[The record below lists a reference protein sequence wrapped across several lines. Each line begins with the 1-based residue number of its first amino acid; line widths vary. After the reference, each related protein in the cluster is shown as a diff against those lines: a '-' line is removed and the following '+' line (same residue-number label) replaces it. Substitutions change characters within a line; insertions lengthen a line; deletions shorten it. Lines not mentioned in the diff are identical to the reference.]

1 MYGSADDLKAAISAA
16 AGADLLA
23 IRTPGLEETLL
34 MRALMR
40 MDNPAAALQM
50 SQLLLDAAPA
60 MANLKSSKYADA
72 QSPLHIALH
81 VPSPQQPAIVKLL
94 LDKGAQASAKNSRGE
109 TPLHIAARTAPLEV
123 VALLLEKNAN
133 VMAKTH
139 YEERTPLHVAAMRVD
154 EPRIIEELLA
164 KTNNLNGARASPQGD
179 CEQPL
184 HVAAAFGNAEAVKR
198 ILAKTDNADPRSCEA
213 GLTPLMLL
221 SKAQGVS
228 PEAAVAT
235 ATLLLDKNPGMLNG
249 QATPGGPYA
258 GYYPLHFA
266 AAAGNMELVKLF
278 VQRGANPLLEAS
290 EANSTPAR
298 LAATPEIAAFLQQQ
312 GQPNA
317 TRTPPPPNAAR
328 SQVAANA
335 ATPPAPAPPPPAPT
349 TPTTTPLFSPSFF
362 SAPSPMAGGKK
373 APAPKKKTTAKKTTA
388 KKC

>member
-1 MYGSADDLKAAISAA
+1 
-16 AGADLLA
+16 
-23 IRTPGLEETLL
+23 
-34 MRALMR
+34 
-40 MDNPAAALQM
+40 
-50 SQLLLDAAPA
+50 
-60 MANLKSSKYADA
+60 
-72 QSPLHIALH
+72 
-81 VPSPQQPAIVKLL
+81 
-94 LDKGAQASAKNSRGE
+94 
-109 TPLHIAARTAPLEV
+109 
-123 VALLLEKNAN
+123 
-133 VMAKTH
+133 
-139 YEERTPLHVAAMRVD
+139 
-154 EPRIIEELLA
+154 
-164 KTNNLNGARASPQGD
+164 
-179 CEQPL
+179 
-184 HVAAAFGNAEAVKR
+184 VAAAFGNAEAVKR

-221 SKAQGVS
+221 SKAQGVP

-317 TRTPPPPNAAR
+317 TRTPPPPNAVR
-328 SQVAANA
+328 SQVTAAPATANA
-335 ATPPAPAPPPPAPT
+335 TQTTPAPAPT
-349 TPTTTPLFSPSFF
+349 TPTTTTPPPLFSPSFF

-373 APAPKKKTTAKKTTA
+373 APAKKTATKKTT